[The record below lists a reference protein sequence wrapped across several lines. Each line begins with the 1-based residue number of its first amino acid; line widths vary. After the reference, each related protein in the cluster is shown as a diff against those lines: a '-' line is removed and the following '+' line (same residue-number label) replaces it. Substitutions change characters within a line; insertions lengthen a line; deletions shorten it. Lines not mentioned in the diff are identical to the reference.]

1 MKSRPG
7 ASIKKSIL
15 LVTELAVLYPE
26 EYRRRVDEAMR
37 LYDCDHS
44 DAEGIVEAEYLD
56 KQLNT

>member
-7 ASIKKSIL
+7 ASIKKYIL
-15 LVTELAVLYPE
+15 LVTELVLYPE

>member
-7 ASIKKSIL
+7 A
-15 LVTELAVLYPE
+15 THPAVLYPE
-26 EYRRRVDEAMR
+26 EYGRRVDEAMK

-56 KQLNT
+56 TQLNT